1 MDFTILKIYGLSQKS
16 ISKIFIFQSMILAS
30 VGSTIGILLSYVIIQ
45 LQNEFKLISIE
56 ENIYFVDYLPMEF
69 NFSNS
74 LLIIIISV
82 ILSFIISASSVKRL
96 AYFNPMNVLR
106 SK

>member
-1 MDFTILKIYGLSQKS
+1 
-16 ISKIFIFQSMILAS
+16 MILAS
-30 VGSTIGILLSYVIIQ
+30 IGSTIGILLSYVIIQ

-56 ENIYFVDYLPMEF
+56 QNIYFVDYLPMEF